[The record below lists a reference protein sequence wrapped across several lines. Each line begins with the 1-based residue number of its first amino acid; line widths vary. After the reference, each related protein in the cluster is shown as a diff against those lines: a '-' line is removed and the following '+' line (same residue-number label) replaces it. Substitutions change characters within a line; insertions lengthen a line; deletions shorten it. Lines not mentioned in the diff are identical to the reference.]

1 MRHRKSGR
9 KLNRNSPQRNALKKS
24 LAISIIEHES
34 VKTTL
39 AKAKEI
45 RSFLE
50 PLVTLAK
57 ENTVANQRLAYS
69 RLQSKE
75 AVAKLFDELGPRYK
89 NRPGGY
95 LRVIKRGLRQ
105 GDKAPA
111 AQIEFVTEE
120 GAFEVEGETET
131 PVEETALLLNS
142 FFRCLPVCDFLI
154 FVSSS
159 GVPTAII
166 SPPSEP
172 PSGPKSITQSL
183 VLITSMLC
191 SITTTVFPLS
201 RNLFKTLNR
210 SSTSYICRPVVGSS
224 SIYKV

>member
-9 KLNRNSPQRNALKKS
+9 KLNRNSPQRNALKKG

-34 VKTTL
+34 IKTTL

-45 RSFLE
+45 RGFLE

-89 NRPGGY
+89 DRPGGY
-95 LRVIKRGLRQ
+95 LRVIKRGYRP

-111 AQIEFVTEE
+111 AQVEFVKEE
-120 GAFEVEGETET
+120 GSDTEVTDEIT
-131 PVEETALLLNS
+131 EETA
-142 FFRCLPVCDFLI
+142 
-154 FVSSS
+154 
-159 GVPTAII
+159 
-166 SPPSEP
+166 
-172 PSGPKSITQSL
+172 
-183 VLITSMLC
+183 
-191 SITTTVFPLS
+191 
-201 RNLFKTLNR
+201 
-210 SSTSYICRPVVGSS
+210 
-224 SIYKV
+224 

>member
-9 KLNRNSPQRNALKKS
+9 KLNRNSPQRSALKKG

-45 RSFLE
+45 RGFLE

-57 ENTVANQRLAYS
+57 ENTVANQRLAFA

-89 NRPGGY
+89 ERPGGY
-95 LRVIKRGLRQ
+95 LRVIKRGFRP

-111 AQIEFVTEE
+111 AQIEFVQENNTEIAE
-120 GAFEVEGETET
+120 EEEVS
-131 PVEETALLLNS
+131 EETA
-142 FFRCLPVCDFLI
+142 
-154 FVSSS
+154 
-159 GVPTAII
+159 
-166 SPPSEP
+166 
-172 PSGPKSITQSL
+172 
-183 VLITSMLC
+183 
-191 SITTTVFPLS
+191 
-201 RNLFKTLNR
+201 
-210 SSTSYICRPVVGSS
+210 
-224 SIYKV
+224 

>member
-9 KLNRNSPQRNALKKS
+9 KFNRNSPQRSALKKS

-45 RSFLE
+45 RGFLE

-57 ENTVANQRLAYS
+57 ENTVANQRLAFS

-89 NRPGGY
+89 DRPGGY
-95 LRVIKRGLRQ
+95 LRVVKRGFRP

-111 AQIEFVTEE
+111 AQVEFVQEEAAEQEVTES
-120 GAFEVEGETET
+120 VS
-131 PVEETALLLNS
+131 EETA
-142 FFRCLPVCDFLI
+142 
-154 FVSSS
+154 
-159 GVPTAII
+159 
-166 SPPSEP
+166 
-172 PSGPKSITQSL
+172 
-183 VLITSMLC
+183 
-191 SITTTVFPLS
+191 
-201 RNLFKTLNR
+201 
-210 SSTSYICRPVVGSS
+210 
-224 SIYKV
+224 

>member
-9 KLNRNSPQRNALKKS
+9 KLNRNSPQRSALKKG

-45 RSFLE
+45 RGFLE

-57 ENTVANQRLAYS
+57 ENNVANQRLAYA

-89 NRPGGY
+89 DRPGGY
-95 LRVIKRGLRQ
+95 LRVIKRGYRP

-111 AQIEFVTEE
+111 AQIEFVKDDISAQEE
-120 GAFEVEGETET
+120 LEPAE
-131 PVEETALLLNS
+131 EETA
-142 FFRCLPVCDFLI
+142 
-154 FVSSS
+154 
-159 GVPTAII
+159 
-166 SPPSEP
+166 
-172 PSGPKSITQSL
+172 
-183 VLITSMLC
+183 
-191 SITTTVFPLS
+191 
-201 RNLFKTLNR
+201 
-210 SSTSYICRPVVGSS
+210 
-224 SIYKV
+224 

>member
-9 KLNRNSPQRNALKKS
+9 KLNRNSPQRSALKKG

-45 RSFLE
+45 RGFLE

-57 ENTVANQRLAYS
+57 ENSVANQRLAYA

-89 NRPGGY
+89 DRPGGY
-95 LRVIKRGLRQ
+95 LRVIKGGYRP

-111 AQIEFVTEE
+111 AQIEFVKEDISAQEE
-120 GAFEVEGETET
+120 LELAE
-131 PVEETALLLNS
+131 EETA
-142 FFRCLPVCDFLI
+142 
-154 FVSSS
+154 
-159 GVPTAII
+159 
-166 SPPSEP
+166 
-172 PSGPKSITQSL
+172 
-183 VLITSMLC
+183 
-191 SITTTVFPLS
+191 
-201 RNLFKTLNR
+201 
-210 SSTSYICRPVVGSS
+210 
-224 SIYKV
+224 